1 MSPQRRVGL
10 LLLALIERCSAVPP
24 LPAASAL
31 DPLVGGKGGEVE
43 WAQRLSHRLTNIGNT
58 PLSAATLLADWRDDK
73 LKYQMNA
80 TTSRV
85 LRGPSAHGVASLGAL
100 PRPMIP
106 QLQRTNLT
114 LAVLQ
119 MQAEHGRVNES
130 MAKASRLLEEA
141 PIGDI
146 DLLVLPELAF
156 TGYIWDTPHEAAA
169 VAEPIDGPTYQWAA
183 NVAMTRSA
191 YVLLGFVEDA
201 GEVLHNSA
209 MLVGPTGELFALA
222 RKTALTNTDAQ
233 WAASGSGS
241 KSMPIV
247 DLPGVGRIGVGI
259 CKDISAVPQ
268 VRPATSL
275 LAPVPPC
282 PCCTPWPSLPLLP
295 LVQDALALAAP
306 LPPPTPLFH
315 APPLPPCCPQ
325 NAVPGQHVMDDS
337 FSAAAVDII
346 AVLAAWDSTDSSDV
360 VHSKWMARVGKHI
373 GTQTL
378 LVVADQ
384 ARRRPFPSLPHCVLP
399 AVPRPSPPT
408 PRGTRS
414 A

>member
-1 MSPQRRVGL
+1 MAPPRLCLLWLVLVG
-10 LLLALIERCSAVPP
+10 RCSAVAPI
-24 LPAASAL
+24 PAASPL

-43 WAQRLSHRLTNIGNT
+43 WALRLSSRISNIGNT

-73 LKYQMNA
+73 RKYQMNA

-85 LRGPSAHGVASLGAL
+85 LRGPSARGVASLAQHSA
-100 PRPMIP
+100 RPLMP
-106 QLQRTNLT
+106 QLNRANLT

-130 MAKASRLLEEA
+130 MAKATRLLEEA
-141 PIGDI
+141 PIGSI

-156 TGYIWDTPHEAAA
+156 TGYIWDTPHEAAL

-183 NVAMTRSA
+183 NVAQTRSA

-201 GEVLHNSA
+201 GDVLHNSA
-209 MLVGPTGELFALA
+209 MMVGPTGELFALA

-247 DLPGVGRIGVGI
+247 DLPGVGRVGIGI
-259 CKDISAVPQ
+259 CKDISAV
-268 VRPATSL
+268 
-275 LAPVPPC
+275 
-282 PCCTPWPSLPLLP
+282 
-295 LVQDALALAAP
+295 
-306 LPPPTPLFH
+306 
-315 APPLPPCCPQ
+315 PQ

-384 ARRRPFPSLPHCVLP
+384 SGFELGTPYAGSSTIMDLSEPTILAGLNTDSEGVVVHHVLDYP
-399 AVPRPSPPT
+399 LKAMR
-408 PRGTRS
+408 